1 MFPFDMYLSPV
12 FPRVPRVPRG
22 LLCLCLLVCAVVVRA
37 EGKPE
42 IKAKSV
48 NYIPAGHAATITL
61 YGENLTPNS
70 VKADKPQV
78 TVKLGAAKA
87 TEGDDKKKGS
97 RQVVVEI
104 TTGANCPAENV
115 ELTLAQADGGKVTT
129 QISIVEDAAKEVA
142 AKKPNTSYAEAMPLA
157 LGDGASSLAVTGN
170 VEGDNP
176 ATFRFEAKAGE
187 TWRFG
192 VFAGRGGSALD
203 PVLRVRDSRHFSLAL
218 AAGDPKKDLA
228 LTFTAPAPGTYYLE
242 LMDDQSRGGGT
253 FTYRLTAR
261 SKK

>member
-1 MFPFDMYLSPV
+1 M
-12 FPRVPRVPRG
+12 RERG
-22 LLCLCLLVCAVVVRA
+22 LLCLCLLVCGGGVRA
-37 EGKPE
+37 DGKLE

-48 NYIPAGHAATITL
+48 NYIPAGHAATIIL

-78 TVKLGAAKA
+78 VVKLGVAKA

-104 TTGANCPAENV
+104 TPAANCPAENV

-129 QISIVEDAAKEVA
+129 QIAIVEDAAKEVV
-142 AKKPNTSYAEAMPLA
+142 AKKPNTSYADAMPLT
-157 LGDGASSLAVTGN
+157 LTDGAGSLAVTGN

-176 ATFRFEAKAGE
+176 ATFRFEATAGE

-218 AAGDPKKDLA
+218 AAGDPKKDLV
-228 LTFTAPAPGTYYLE
+228 LTFTAPTTGTYYLE

-253 FTYRLTAR
+253 FTYRMTAR
-261 SKK
+261 SNTANRTRRTER